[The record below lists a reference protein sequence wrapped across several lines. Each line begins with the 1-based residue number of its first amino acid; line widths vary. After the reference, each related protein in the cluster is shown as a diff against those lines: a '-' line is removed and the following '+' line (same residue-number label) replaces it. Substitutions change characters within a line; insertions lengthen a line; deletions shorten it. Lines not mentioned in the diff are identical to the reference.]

1 MSIGA
6 FFGFV
11 IEFEAFLALFDHN
24 LFLEI
29 DRLRVG
35 VDHVQRLNQLV
46 NFGRH
51 TQDNILKMG
60 VRFDWEE
67 HFDFV
72 FAVGE
77 FRVHVC
83 KNFGQIGWVCEFRD
97 RLQYDDWI
105 KRSRRVECGR
115 VVQFVDL
122 FE

>member
-1 MSIGA
+1 MCQVVVFELGMICAVCAVLLVCAGMLSNSTTCGTSVVSVGA

-51 TQDNILKMG
+51 
-60 VRFDWEE
+60 
-67 HFDFV
+67 
-72 FAVGE
+72 A
-77 FRVHVC
+77 
-83 KNFGQIGWVCEFRD
+83 
-97 RLQYDDWI
+97 
-105 KRSRRVECGR
+105 
-115 VVQFVDL
+115 
-122 FE
+122 